1 MFRFHIENYTKEL
14 IILVQGV
21 ILTNS
26 KGLNYLAPIDVAK

>member
-1 MFRFHIENYTKEL
+1 MFRFHIENYAKEF
-14 IILVQGV
+14 LVQGV